1 MYRTRLYL
9 HQVNNFNKT
18 FSIYKKKKK
27 KEETFSVLTS
37 NKSSNAKGQT

>member
-27 KEETFSVLTS
+27 EETFSVLTS
-37 NKSSNAKGQT
+37 NKSSNAEGQT